1 MAIGSGD
8 VGTVP
13 AQKLGCAVCPP
24 RAAPSAAC
32 GGTLRTT
39 GAVCHCRFRLC
50 GRAEKLFLGSGHLR
64 KKRSGFADHLYKG
77 LWEVWGNSRG
87 RGTSGQAST
96 LISMGIYTDM
106 ASDAQINA
114 NRRNALLSTGPI
126 SPRGKARSAMNARKS
141 AIRSEQLKLGRD
153 ESIAYESRLFRWAG
167 TLSPK
172 TDSEEFLLHANL
184 FVAGEMDR
192 AERAYF
198 EQAQS
203 AIDQAVDVEID
214 EAYDTGNL
222 LFSDPRGVPL
232 SLYGTSRFNNRKP
245 GGPSWGSES
254 APRSSPGSSWG
265 NWNRAKSVACGCSE
279 CWKNCLRT
287 PRSISGP
294 REIGCG

>member
-1 MAIGSGD
+1 MALGSGD

-13 AQKLGCAVCPP
+13 ARKLGSAVCPP
-24 RAAPSAAC
+24 RAAPPPPTAGPCAQLGPYATAGSDYA
-32 GGTLRTT
+32 GGRKN
-39 GAVCHCRFRLC
+39 F
-50 GRAEKLFLGSGHLR
+50 FLGSGHLR

-167 TLSPK
+167 TLAPK
-172 TDSEEFLLHANL
+172 TDTEEFLLHANL

-192 AERAYF
+192 AERGTSNKLRARLIRLWTSRSTRHTTRGTCCSPIR
-198 EQAQS
+198 EGCRCRCMARV
-203 AIDQAVDVEID
+203 ALT
-214 EAYDTGNL
+214 TGN
-222 LFSDPRGVPL
+222 RGDRRGAANL
-232 SLYGTSRFNNRKP
+232 R
-245 GGPSWGSES
+245 
-254 APRSSPGSSWG
+254 PRSSPGSSWG